1 MSQARFMNASV
12 FLFLDVIVIAAGGW
26 LYWLVVSKLITT
38 SEVGISTSIYSLVV
52 LAATVTGLGLEYPLL
67 KRTSVDGSKILSSAL
82 LIEIAT
88 TIAVVPLMTYILID
102 FYHHE
107 SQTYNLIAVGMLIS
121 ITLGFVARYALLG
134 ISASKTILVIDTIST
149 ILKFVT
155 GYLLVLYGFG
165 ALGILFSFMLQALVA
180 SSTTLILAKR
190 LFGFSIVNFR
200 YIFDVIKNG
209 VVNMPSIFS
218 RTLIVSL
225 SVVLLASFGVQ
236 SSDIGIFYMAL
247 MISIVTG
254 GLISSTSYMVIPAS
268 STAKS
273 DLSASS
279 MRIGL
284 SLTVPIIALLL
295 SSPEFILSLVGPGY
309 SSGYFILIILAAAI
323 IPFAIATN
331 SISRFNYLDMPR
343 KLVFVGC
350 LQIIGFIV
358 GFFVLVPLLSTVG
371 AALSILLSYTLS
383 CVPALIWSEKIL
395 LRYLLNAVIAVLGG
409 VAISEFI
416 EILMPERTISDI
428 TLALTSVIVSLI
440 IIFVLKNTSVQEV
453 RTLVKTI
460 LKKTN

>member
-1 MSQARFMNASV
+1 MSHARFMNASV
-12 FLFLDVIVIAAGGW
+12 FLFLDVIVIAASGW
-26 LYWLVVSKLITT
+26 LYWLVVSKLITI

-52 LAATVTGLGLEYPLL
+52 LTATVIGLGLEYPLL
-67 KRTSVDGSKILSSAL
+67 KRTSVDGSKIFSSAL
-82 LIEIAT
+82 LIEIAA
-88 TIAVVPLMTYILID
+88 TIAVVPLMIYILID

-107 SQTYNLIAVGMLIS
+107 SQSYNLIAVGMLIS

-165 ALGILFSFMLQALVA
+165 ALGVLFSFMLQALVA
-180 SSTTLILAKR
+180 SSTTLILARR
-190 LFGFSIVNFR
+190 LFGFSIANFR
-200 YIFDVIKNG
+200 HIFDIIKNG

-225 SVVLLASFGVQ
+225 SIVLLASFGVQ
-236 SSDIGIFYMAL
+236 SSDIGIFYIAL

-268 STAKS
+268 SIAKS
-273 DLSASS
+273 DLSTSS

-284 SLTVPIIALLL
+284 SLSVPIIALLL
-295 SSPEFILSLVGPGY
+295 SSPEFVLSLVGPGY
-309 SSGYFILIILAAAI
+309 SSGYLILIILAAGI

-343 KLVFVGC
+343 KLLFVGG
-350 LQIIGFIV
+350 LQIFGFIV
-358 GFFVLVPLLSTVG
+358 GFIVLVPLLSTVG

-383 CVPALIWSEKIL
+383 CIPALIWSEKIL

-409 VAISEFI
+409 VVISDFI
-416 EILMPERTISDI
+416 DILMPETIISDI

-440 IIFVLKNTSVQEV
+440 IVFVLKNTSVQEV
-453 RTLVKTI
+453 RTLINTI
-460 LKKTN
+460 LKNTT

>member
-26 LYWLVVSKLITT
+26 LYWLVVSRLITT

-52 LAATVTGLGLEYPLL
+52 LTATITGLGLEYPLL

-82 LIEIAT
+82 LIELAV

-107 SQTYNLIAVGMLIS
+107 SQSYNLIAVGMLIS

-165 ALGILFSFMLQALVA
+165 ALGVLFSFMLQAIVA
-180 SSTTLILAKR
+180 SSTTLILARR

-200 YIFDVIKNG
+200 YIFDVIKDG
-209 VVNMPSIFS
+209 IVNMPSIFS

-295 SSPEFILSLVGPGY
+295 SSPEFVLSLVGPGY
-309 SSGYFILIILAAAI
+309 SSGYLILIILAAGI

-350 LQIIGFIV
+350 LQIFGFIV

-371 AALSILLSYTLS
+371 AALSILLSYSLS
-383 CVPALIWSEKIL
+383 CIPALIWSEKIV

-409 VAISEFI
+409 VAISDFI
-416 EILMPERTISDI
+416 GILMPERIISDI
-428 TLALTSVIVSLI
+428 TLALTSVIVSLVI
-440 IIFVLKNTSVQEV
+440 VFVLKNTSVQEV

-460 LKKTN
+460 LKNTT

>member
-1 MSQARFMNASV
+1 MSHARFMNASV
-12 FLFLDVIVIAAGGW
+12 FLFLDVIVIAASGW
-26 LYWLVVSKLITT
+26 LYWLVVSKLITI

-52 LAATVTGLGLEYPLL
+52 LTATVIGFGLEYPLL
-67 KRTSVDGSKILSSAL
+67 KRTSVDGSKVVSSAL
-82 LIEIAT
+82 LIEIAA
-88 TIAVVPLMTYILID
+88 TIAVVPLMIYILID

-107 SQTYNLIAVGMLIS
+107 SQSYNLIAVGMLIS

-165 ALGILFSFMLQALVA
+165 ALGVLFSFMLQALVA
-180 SSTTLILAKR
+180 SSTTLIIARR
-190 LFGFSIVNFR
+190 LFGFSITNFR
-200 YIFDVIKNG
+200 YLFDVFKNG
-209 VVNMPSIFS
+209 LVNMPSIFS

-225 SVVLLASFGVQ
+225 SIVLLASFGVQ
-236 SSDIGIFYMAL
+236 TSDLGIFYIAL

-268 STAKS
+268 SIAKS
-273 DLSASS
+273 DLSTSS

-309 SSGYFILIILAAAI
+309 SSGYLILIILAAGN

-343 KLVFVGC
+343 KLLFVGG
-350 LQIIGFIV
+350 LQICGFIV
-358 GFFVLVPLLSTVG
+358 GFIVLVPLLSTVG
-371 AALSILLSYTLS
+371 AALSILLSYSLS
-383 CVPALIWSEKIL
+383 CIPALIWSEKIL

-409 VAISEFI
+409 VAISDIIDIF
-416 EILMPERTISDI
+416 MPERIISDI
-428 TLALTSVIVSLI
+428 TLALTSAIISLVIV
-440 IIFVLKNTSVQEV
+440 FVLKNTSVQEV
-453 RTLVKTI
+453 RTLINTMLKNKT
-460 LKKTN
+460 

>member
-12 FLFLDVIVIAAGGW
+12 FLFLDVIVIAASGW
-26 LYWLVVSKLITT
+26 LYWLVVSKLITI
-38 SEVGISTSIYSLVV
+38 SEVGISTSIYSLV
-52 LAATVTGLGLEYPLL
+52 LLTATVTGLGLEYPLL
-67 KRTSVDGSKILSSAL
+67 KRISIDGSKILSSAL
-82 LIEIAT
+82 LIEIAA
-88 TIAVVPLMTYILID
+88 TIAVIPLMTYILID

-107 SQTYNLIAVGMLIS
+107 SQSYSLIAVGMLIS

-165 ALGILFSFMLQALVA
+165 ALGVLFSFMLQALVA
-180 SSTTLILAKR
+180 SSTTLILARR
-190 LFGFSIVNFR
+190 LFGFSIANFR

-225 SVVLLASFGVQ
+225 SIVLLASFGVQ

-254 GLISSTSYMVIPAS
+254 GLISSTSYLVIPAS
-268 STAKS
+268 SIAKS

-284 SLTVPIIALLL
+284 TLTVPIIALLL
-295 SSPEFILSLVGPGY
+295 SSPEFVLSLVGPGY
-309 SSGYFILIILAAAI
+309 ASGYLILIILAVGI

-350 LQIIGFIV
+350 LQILGFIV
-358 GFFVLVPLLSTVG
+358 GFFVLVPLLSTIG

-383 CVPALIWSEKIL
+383 CIPALIWSEKIL

-409 VAISEFI
+409 VAISDFI
-416 EILMPERTISDI
+416 DILMPETIISDI
-428 TLALTSVIVSLI
+428 TLALTSVIVSLVI
-440 IIFVLKNTSVQEV
+440 VFVLKNTSVHEV
-453 RTLVKTI
+453 RTLIKTI
-460 LKKTN
+460 LKDTT

>member
-1 MSQARFMNASV
+1 MSHARFMNASV
-12 FLFLDVIVIAAGGW
+12 FLFLDVIVIAASGW
-26 LYWLVVSKLITT
+26 LYWLVVSKLITI

-52 LAATVTGLGLEYPLL
+52 LTATVIGFGLEYPLL
-67 KRTSVDGSKILSSAL
+67 KRTSVDGSKVVSSAL
-82 LIEIAT
+82 LIEIAA
-88 TIAVVPLMTYILID
+88 TIAVVPLMLYILID

-107 SQTYNLIAVGMLIS
+107 SQSYNLIAVGMLIS

-165 ALGILFSFMLQALVA
+165 ALGVLFSFMLQALVA
-180 SSTTLILAKR
+180 SSTTLIIARR
-190 LFGFSIVNFR
+190 LFGFSITNFR
-200 YIFDVIKNG
+200 YLFDVIKNG

-225 SVVLLASFGVQ
+225 SIVLLASFGVQ
-236 SSDIGIFYMAL
+236 TSDIGIFYIAL

-268 STAKS
+268 SIAKS
-273 DLSASS
+273 DLSTSS

-309 SSGYFILIILAAAI
+309 SSGYLILIILAAGI

-343 KLVFVGC
+343 KLLFVGG
-350 LQIIGFIV
+350 LQICGFIV
-358 GFFVLVPLLSTVG
+358 GFIVLVPLLSTVG
-371 AALSILLSYTLS
+371 AALSILLSYSLS
-383 CVPALIWSEKIL
+383 CIPALIWSEKIL

-409 VAISEFI
+409 VAISDIIDIF
-416 EILMPERTISDI
+416 MPERIISDI
-428 TLALTSVIVSLI
+428 TLALTSAIISLVIV
-440 IIFVLKNTSVQEV
+440 FVLKNTSVQEV
-453 RTLVKTI
+453 RTLINTMLKNKT
-460 LKKTN
+460 

>member
-52 LAATVTGLGLEYPLL
+52 LAATITGLGLEYPLL

-82 LIEIAT
+82 LIEITT

-107 SQTYNLIAVGMLIS
+107 SQTYNLIAVGMVIS

-165 ALGILFSFMLQALVA
+165 ALGILFSFLLQALVA

-236 SSDIGIFYMAL
+236 SSDIGIFYIAL

-295 SSPEFILSLVGPGY
+295 SSPEFVLSLVGPGY
-309 SSGYFILIILAAAI
+309 SSGYLILIILAAAI

-409 VAISEFI
+409 VAISEFL

-460 LKKTN
+460 LKKTT

>member
-38 SEVGISTSIYSLVV
+38 SEVGISTSVYSLVV
-52 LAATVTGLGLEYPLL
+52 LTATITGLGLEYPLL
-67 KRTSVDGSKILSSAL
+67 KRTSVDGAKILSSAL
-82 LIEIAT
+82 LIELAA
-88 TIAVVPLMTYILID
+88 TIAVIPLMTYILID

-107 SQTYNLIAVGMLIS
+107 SQSYSLIAVGMLIS

-165 ALGILFSFMLQALVA
+165 ALGVLFSFMLQALVA
-180 SSTTLILAKR
+180 SGTTLILARR
-190 LFGFSIVNFR
+190 LFGFSIVDFR

-209 VVNMPSIFS
+209 IVNMPSLFS

-309 SSGYFILIILAAAI
+309 SSGYLILIILAAGI
-323 IPFAIATN
+323 IPFAIVTN

-350 LQIIGFIV
+350 LQIFGFIV
-358 GFFVLVPLLSTVG
+358 GFFVLVPLLGTVG

-383 CVPALIWSEKIL
+383 CIPALIWSEKVL

-416 EILMPERTISDI
+416 DVLMPETIISDI
-428 TLALTSVIVSLI
+428 TLALISVIVSLVI
-440 IIFVLKNTSVQEV
+440 VFVLKNTSVQEV

-460 LKKTN
+460 LKNKT

>member
-1 MSQARFMNASV
+1 MNASV
-12 FLFLDVIVIAAGGW
+12 FLFLDVIVIAASGW
-26 LYWLVVSKLITT
+26 LYWLVVSKLITI

-52 LAATVTGLGLEYPLL
+52 LTATVIGFGLEYPLL
-67 KRTSVDGSKILSSAL
+67 KRTSVDGSKVVSSAL
-82 LIEIAT
+82 LIEIAA
-88 TIAVVPLMTYILID
+88 TIAVVPLMIYILID

-107 SQTYNLIAVGMLIS
+107 SQSYNLIAVGMLIS

-165 ALGILFSFMLQALVA
+165 ALGVLFSFMLQALVA
-180 SSTTLILAKR
+180 SSTTLIIARR
-190 LFGFSIVNFR
+190 LFGFSITNFR
-200 YIFDVIKNG
+200 YLFDVFKNG
-209 VVNMPSIFS
+209 LVNMPSIFS

-225 SVVLLASFGVQ
+225 SIVLLASFGVQ
-236 SSDIGIFYMAL
+236 TSDLGIFYIAL

-268 STAKS
+268 SIAKS
-273 DLSASS
+273 DLSTSS

-295 SSPEFILSLVGPGY
+295 SSPAFVLSLVGPGY
-309 SSGYFILIILAAAI
+309 SSGYLILIILAAGN

-343 KLVFVGC
+343 KLLFVGG
-350 LQIIGFIV
+350 LQICGFIV
-358 GFFVLVPLLSTVG
+358 GFIVLVPLLSTVG
-371 AALSILLSYTLS
+371 AALSILLSYSLS
-383 CVPALIWSEKIL
+383 CIPALIWSEKIL

-409 VAISEFI
+409 VAISDIIDIF
-416 EILMPERTISDI
+416 MPERIISDI
-428 TLALTSVIVSLI
+428 TLALTSAIISLVIV
-440 IIFVLKNTSVQEV
+440 FVLKNTSVQEV
-453 RTLVKTI
+453 RTLINTMLKNKT
-460 LKKTN
+460 

>member
-416 EILMPERTISDI
+416 EILMPERTISDT